1 MWAHRDYDLAG
12 LAQIYEWAEANER
25 VNVRWHQETRSHEP
39 LLQWQVG
46 EQVFRD
52 TQLLIT
58 TTADRTV
65 VNDIPYAGTL
75 RLQPNAYG
83 NYTLVNTVPIETYL
97 RGVVPHEIGY
107 QAPQAAVEA
116 QAILART
123 YALQNRHRFA
133 IDNYELCADT
143 QCQVYKGLDGTAWMA
158 DQAIATT
165 AAQVLTY
172 QGQLADAV
180 YSSTTG
186 GITAA
191 FDHVWDG
198 ERRAYLQPVPDT
210 LSIRSQ
216 IDGLDLAQDSDLRQ
230 FLSWQQGFNEVGLSN
245 YFRWTL
251 DQPLD
256 KLSTNL
262 RENQRFLSVPIPSFR
277 QIRAL
282 RILDRSNSGRVQ
294 SVAIDLDLGDG
305 RQETV
310 ILDKDMI
317 LLGLRATYSLLFV
330 MDPIETNGVITGY
343 TFTGGG
349 LGHGVGMSQIGS
361 YHLARSGFSAPEI
374 LDFYYPGTLLQPL
387 NNLTLALTP

>member
-1 MWAHRDYDLAG
+1 MKWRLLGAASVVVALSVPQSLSNPDSNPVLQVGIIQRFGTNPSDEIRLSAPSGSSLTLTAPDGETIATTSVTIGIYQSALTPPETIQRLILSSHRSFESAEASGQVWSELGIDTELAQPDEWQVWAHRDYDLAG

-25 VNVRWHQETRSHEP
+25 VNVRWHQETRRYAP

-46 EQVFRD
+46 DQVFRD

-58 TTADRTV
+58 TTADRTL
-65 VNDIPYAGTL
+65 VNDLPYAGTL

-165 AAQVLTY
+165 AGQVLTY
-172 QGQLADAV
+172 EGQLADAV

-186 GITAA
+186 GIT
-191 FDHVWDG
+191 
-198 ERRAYLQPVPDT
+198 
-210 LSIRSQ
+210 
-216 IDGLDLAQDSDLRQ
+216 
-230 FLSWQQGFNEVGLSN
+230 
-245 YFRWTL
+245 
-251 DQPLD
+251 
-256 KLSTNL
+256 
-262 RENQRFLSVPIPSFR
+262 
-277 QIRAL
+277 
-282 RILDRSNSGRVQ
+282 
-294 SVAIDLDLGDG
+294 
-305 RQETV
+305 
-310 ILDKDMI
+310 
-317 LLGLRATYSLLFV
+317 
-330 MDPIETNGVITGY
+330 
-343 TFTGGG
+343 
-349 LGHGVGMSQIGS
+349 
-361 YHLARSGFSAPEI
+361 
-374 LDFYYPGTLLQPL
+374 
-387 NNLTLALTP
+387 